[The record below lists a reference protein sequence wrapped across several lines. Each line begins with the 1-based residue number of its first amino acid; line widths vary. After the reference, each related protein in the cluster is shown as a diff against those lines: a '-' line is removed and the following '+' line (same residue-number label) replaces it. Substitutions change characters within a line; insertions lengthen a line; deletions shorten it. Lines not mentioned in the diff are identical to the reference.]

1 MVING
6 VDNFCFQAMVTGA
19 NGSVASAANVV
30 PELFLAI
37 IENVRKNDLA
47 NAWEYQKKLSAT
59 AKLLRY
65 GAMVA
70 LYKEAVR
77 LRGFD
82 AGYVRLPQRE
92 LTAQEKTDFAKAME
106 ALGLI

>member
-1 MVING
+1 
-6 VDNFCFQAMVTGA
+6 
-19 NGSVASAANVV
+19 
-30 PELFLAI
+30 
-37 IENVRKNDLA
+37 
-47 NAWEYQKKLSAT
+47 
-59 AKLLRY
+59 
-65 GAMVA
+65 MVA